1 MASSPAPFSNRPW
14 LRRRLDHVGIALA
27 GLCAVHCLATLL
39 IVSAL
44 GLGSHFLLA
53 ESIHRTGLAL
63 AVIVAGVAIGWGFM
77 RHRLIA
83 PLAIAAAGIVMMALA
98 LLAPHGAG
106 ELLLTLAGV
115 ALVSAGH
122 VLNLRAAR

>member
-1 MASSPAPFSNRPW
+1 MASSPAPFSRTS

-63 AVIVAGVAIGWGFM
+63 AVLVAACSS
-77 RHRLIA
+77 
-83 PLAIAAAGIVMMALA
+83 AAA
-98 LLAPHGAG
+98 PPP
-106 ELLLTLAGV
+106 
-115 ALVSAGH
+115 
-122 VLNLRAAR
+122 RA

>member
-1 MASSPAPFSNRPW
+1 MASSPAPFSTRAS
-14 LRRRLDHVGIALA
+14 LRRRLDHAGIALA

-53 ESIHRTGLAL
+53 ESIHRTGLVL
-63 AVIVAGVAIGWGFM
+63 AMLVAGAAIGWGFV

-83 PLAIAAAGIVMMALA
+83 PLLLAAAGIALMAGA
-98 LLAPHGAG
+98 LVVEHGTG

-115 ALVSAGH
+115 MLVSGGH
-122 VLNLRAAR
+122 LRNLRAAR

>member
-1 MASSPAPFSNRPW
+1 MASSPAPFTNRIS

-39 IVSAL
+39 IVSAM

-53 ESIHRTGLAL
+53 ESIHRTGLLL
-63 AVIVAGVAIGWGFM
+63 AVIVAAVAIGWGFV
-77 RHRLIA
+77 RHRRMAPFVIA
-83 PLAIAAAGIVMMALA
+83 VAGIVLMAGA
-98 LLAPHGAG
+98 LIAEHGSA

-115 ALVSAGH
+115 TLVSAGH
-122 VLNLRAAR
+122 VMNLRAAR

>member
-1 MASSPAPFSNRPW
+1 MASAPAPFPNRIS

-27 GLCAVHCLATLL
+27 GLCAVHCLATVL

-53 ESIHRTGLAL
+53 ESIHRTGLVL
-63 AVIVAGVAIGWGFM
+63 AVIVAAVAIGWGFL
-77 RHRLIA
+77 RHRRLT
-83 PLAIAAAGIVMMALA
+83 PLAIAGAGIMLMSGALMAH
-98 LLAPHGAG
+98 HGSG

>member
-1 MASSPAPFSNRPW
+1 MATSPASFATRAS

-27 GLCAVHCLATLL
+27 GFCAVHCLATLL

-53 ESIHRTGLAL
+53 ESIHRTGLVL
-63 AVIVAGVAIGWGFM
+63 AVIVATAAIGWGFM
-77 RHRLIA
+77 RHRLVA
-83 PLAIAAAGIVMMALA
+83 PLAIAGSGIALMAGALTVE
-98 LLAPHGAG
+98 HGAA
-106 ELLLTLAGV
+106 ELWLTLAGV
-115 ALVSAGH
+115 VLVSAGH

>member
-1 MASSPAPFSNRPW
+1 MASSPAPLANRVS

-63 AVIVAGVAIGWGFM
+63 ALIVAVGAIGWGFL
-77 RHRLIA
+77 RHRLMA
-83 PLAIAAAGIVMMALA
+83 PLVVAAAGIALMAAA
-98 LLAPHGAG
+98 LVGQHGAG
-106 ELLLTLAGV
+106 ELFLTLAGV
-115 ALVSAGH
+115 GLVSLGH
-122 VLNLRAAR
+122 ILNLRASR

>member
-1 MASSPAPFSNRPW
+1 MASSPAPFFRTS
-14 LRRRLDHVGIALA
+14 LRRRLDHVGLALA
-27 GLCAVHCLATLL
+27 GLCAVHCLAALL

-53 ESIHRTGLAL
+53 ESIHRTGLLL
-63 AVIVAGVAIGWGFM
+63 AMIVAAVAIGWGFM

-83 PLAIAAAGIVMMALA
+83 PLVIAGAGIAVMAGALA
-98 LLAPHGAG
+98 VDHGTG

-122 VLNLRAAR
+122 VMNLRAAR

>member
-1 MASSPAPFSNRPW
+1 MASSPAPFSRTS
-14 LRRRLDHVGIALA
+14 LRRRLDHAGIALA

-53 ESIHRTGLAL
+53 ESIHRTGLVL
-63 AVIVAGVAIGWGFM
+63 AVIVAAMAIGWGFM
-77 RHRLIA
+77 RHRRAA
-83 PLAIAAAGIVMMALA
+83 PLVIAGAGIALMAAA
-98 LLAPHGAG
+98 LLVPHGMG

-115 ALVSAGH
+115 TLVSGGH

>member
-1 MASSPAPFSNRPW
+1 MASSPAPFSRTS

-63 AVIVAGVAIGWGFM
+63 AVLVAAVAIGWGFV
-77 RHRLIA
+77 RHRLLA
-83 PLAIAAAGIVMMALA
+83 PLVIAGAGIALMAGA
-98 LLAPHGAG
+98 LMVEHGTG

>member
-1 MASSPAPFSNRPW
+1 MASTPAPYATRFS

-63 AVIVAGVAIGWGFM
+63 AVIVAAVAIGWGFV
-77 RHRLIA
+77 RHRLMA
-83 PLAIAAAGIVMMALA
+83 PLAIAGAGISLMAGA
-98 LLAPHGAG
+98 LMVEHGAG

-122 VLNLRAAR
+122 VLNLRATR

>member
-1 MASSPAPFSNRPW
+1 MASSPASYRDRVS
-14 LRRRLDHVGIALA
+14 LRRRLDHVGIAIA

-53 ESIHRTGLAL
+53 ESIHRVGLVL
-63 AVIVAGVAIGWGFM
+63 AVIVAAVAIGWGFM
-77 RHRLIA
+77 RHRRTVPLMIA
-83 PLAIAAAGIVMMALA
+83 GSGIALMAGALV
-98 LLAPHGAG
+98 APHGAP

-122 VLNLRAAR
+122 VMNLRAAR